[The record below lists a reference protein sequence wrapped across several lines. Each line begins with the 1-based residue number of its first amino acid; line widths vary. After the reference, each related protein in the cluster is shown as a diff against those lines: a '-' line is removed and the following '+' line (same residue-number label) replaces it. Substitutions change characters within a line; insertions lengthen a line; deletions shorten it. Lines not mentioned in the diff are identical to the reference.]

1 MAREKVEKG
10 LEAAK
15 RLERHLEEI
24 SKNVLTKETMTHFIN
39 AGTEAL
45 QAANAAM
52 KQMNVPDET
61 KVRIHRAEK
70 EMLLAVRSAIDV
82 VLSELE
88 KEIPQKRSELTRI
101 EIKHA
106 AKEKAKPKEKRKS
119 K

>member
-24 SKNVLTKETMTHFIN
+24 SKNVVTKETMTHFIN

-52 KQMNVPDET
+52 KQMNVPQET
-61 KVRIHRAEK
+61 KNRIHRAEK

-82 VLSELE
+82 VLSEVD
-88 KEIPQKRSELTRI
+88 KEIPQKRAELTRI
-101 EIKHA
+101 EIKNA
-106 AKEKAKPKEKRKS
+106 PKAKQKPKRKS